1 MELISREM
9 AIDMMRVLGGSDKDR
24 LMGIIANLPTI
35 EEVLSDYAEG
45 YKKGYID
52 GGVTELMNRPKGKWI
67 KFPNPNHSPFDNS
80 SEYTYTCNNCGRMEF
95 EEGFYC
101 RLCGAKMESEE

>member
-52 GGVTELMNRPKGKWI
+52 GGVTELMSRPKGKWE
-67 KFPNPNHSPFDNS
+67 
-80 SEYTYTCNNCGRMEF
+80 EYISLRGNMWICPICAEVQADMTNYCPNCGADMRGE
-95 EEGFYC
+95 
-101 RLCGAKMESEE
+101 